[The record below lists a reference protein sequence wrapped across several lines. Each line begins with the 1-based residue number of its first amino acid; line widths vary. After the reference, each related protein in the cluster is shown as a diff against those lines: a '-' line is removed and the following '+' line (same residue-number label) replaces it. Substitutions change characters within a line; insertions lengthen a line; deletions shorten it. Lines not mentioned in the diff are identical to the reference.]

1 MLLIRGEGDGRWD
14 PSYRVHLRNQG
25 RKSGFS
31 KIPLMMTNIP
41 YIFQEDY
48 DLNAI
53 HPLFTNTGSTCFFDT
68 ALPARIQALGKPK

>member
-1 MLLIRGEGDGRWD
+1 M
-14 PSYRVHLRNQG
+14 
-25 RKSGFS
+25 K
-31 KIPLMMTNIP
+31 TNIP

-68 ALPARIQALGKPK
+68 ALLARIQALGKPK